1 MKQDAMKIHL
11 LFDRDGPR
19 IGPEAPPES
28 APLLDDLAAL
38 VGRLRAAQETLR
50 SQAADDLIGLFDAAA
65 TAWTQPEHPLCGFLR
80 RHRLGFLPLWMRHGN
95 LEALC
100 ARSLRGHGEALD
112 DFVRL
117 SDADPMLVRAQP
129 RGLVVHWLPGN
140 VPVLGMLSLV
150 QALLSKN
157 ANLLKLS
164 RASAGLLPH
173 LLAGLQDVAY
183 VNRRGQTLGGR
194 LLTDAV
200 AVVYADRSDE
210 AAARELSLAA
220 DVRVTWGGKEA
231 VEAIGSLPRRHTAED
246 VVFGPKTSLAVVGAE
261 RLGNADDARRV
272 AAALAADASAM
283 DQQGCNS
290 PHTVFVERGGAV
302 APAAFAGLLAEAM
315 QVECRRAPPEDADP
329 AATMNVLG
337 VRAEY
342 AMRGDAY
349 ASRGMGWTVVY
360 ADDDTGLA
368 EPCFQRTLFVRGVD
382 DVFAVVP
389 LCSRHTQTVGLAVDD
404 RRRRL
409 AEALT
414 ARGVDRCPPLGAM
427 RLYEAPWDG
436 LFFME
441 RLVRWVSTY

>member
-1 MKQDAMKIHL
+1 MKIHL
-11 LFDRDGPR
+11 LFDREGPR
-19 IGPEAPPES
+19 IGPEAGPDD

-38 VGRLRAAQETLR
+38 VGRLRAAQQTLAGV
-50 SQAADDLIGLFDAAA
+50 SADDLIGLLDAAA
-65 TAWTQPEHPLCGFLR
+65 RTWTRPEHPLCSFLR
-80 RHRLGFLPLWMRHGN
+80 RHRLGFLPLWMRRSN
-95 LEALC
+95 LEALS
-100 ARSLRGHGEALD
+100 ARSLRGRIEALD
-112 DFVRL
+112 QFVRL
-117 SDADPMLVRAQP
+117 GDSDPMYVRAQP
-129 RGLVVHWLPGN
+129 RGLVVHWLAGN

-150 QALLSKN
+150 QALLCKN

-173 LLAGLQDVAY
+173 LLSGLLDVAY

-200 AVVYADRSDE
+200 AVVYADRSDD

-220 DVRVTWGGKEA
+220 DVRVIWGGKEA

-261 RLGNADDARRV
+261 RLGDAEGARRV
-272 AAALAADASAM
+272 AAALAADASAL

-302 APAAFAGLLAEAM
+302 TPAAFAKLLADAM
-315 QVECRRAPPEDADP
+315 QAEHRRSTLEEIDP

-349 ASRGMGWTVVY
+349 GSRGMGWTVVFSE
-360 ADDDTGLA
+360 DDAGLA
-368 EPCFQRTLFVRGVD
+368 QPCFQRTLFVRGVD

-389 LCSRHTQTVGLAVDD
+389 LCSRQTQTAGLAVDD

-409 AEALT
+409 ADALT
-414 ARGVDRCPPLGAM
+414 ARGVERCPPVGAM

-436 LFFME
+436 LFFMD